1 MKGDGMHPHQAAHRE
16 QIADGCYAW
25 VQPDGGWGLSNA
37 GLVVGNE
44 SSLLVDTLFDLSLT
58 ELMLEDFG
66 PLLAEAPIQVVVNT
80 HANGDHWFGNQLLPR
95 AEIVASVA
103 AALEMRRVGPAQL
116 RQLLTSAAPT
126 GPFVRD
132 IFGNFDFD
140 AIDPR
145 YPTRTFTGDLVLEV
159 GGVEVHLIEVGPAHT
174 DGDVIVYVPS
184 ARTVFTGDI
193 VFNEG
198 TPIMWA
204 GPVSGWLAALE
215 TIAMLDID
223 TVVPGHGPV
232 AGPQCLEPARRYL
245 ERVHAVAT
253 AGYNA
258 GRTAISAAREIAEGE
273 PALFRNPPE
282 SERLIANV
290 HAIYGELDQDY
301 QVPNPPQ
308 LFGCM
313 AELLEA

>member
-1 MKGDGMHPHQAAHRE
+1 MHPHRAAHRE

-58 ELMLEDFG
+58 QRMLDDFR
-66 PLLAEAPIQVVVNT
+66 PLLAEAPIHVVVNT
-80 HANGDHWFGNQLLPR
+80 HANGDHWFGNQLLPD

-103 AALEMRRVGPAQL
+103 AAQEMRHVGPAQL
-116 RQLLTSAAPT
+116 RQLLTSTAPT

-132 IFGNFDFD
+132 IFGSFDFD
-140 AIDPR
+140 GINPR
-145 YPTRTFTGDLVLEV
+145 YPTSTFAGDLGLEV
-159 GGVEVHLIEVGPAHT
+159 GGGEGHLREVGPAHT

-204 GPVSGWLAALE
+204 GPASGWLAALE
-215 TIAMLDID
+215 TIAALDID

-245 ERVHAVAT
+245 DRLHAVAT

-258 GRTAISAAREIAEGE
+258 GRTAISAAREIAGRD

-290 HAIYGELDQDY
+290 HAIYGELDPDY

>member
-1 MKGDGMHPHQAAHRE
+1 
-16 QIADGCYAW
+16 
-25 VQPDGGWGLSNA
+25 
-37 GLVVGNE
+37 
-44 SSLLVDTLFDLSLT
+44 
-58 ELMLEDFG
+58 
-66 PLLAEAPIQVVVNT
+66 
-80 HANGDHWFGNQLLPR
+80 
-95 AEIVASVA
+95 
-103 AALEMRRVGPAQL
+103 
-116 RQLLTSAAPT
+116 
-126 GPFVRD
+126 
-132 IFGNFDFD
+132 
-140 AIDPR
+140 
-145 YPTRTFTGDLVLEV
+145 
-159 GGVEVHLIEVGPAHT
+159 
-174 DGDVIVYVPS
+174 
-184 ARTVFTGDI
+184 VFTGDI
-193 VFNEG
+193 VFNES

-204 GPVSGWLAALE
+204 GPVSGWLAALD

-245 ERVHAVAT
+245 ERVHTVAT

-258 GRTAISAAREIAEGE
+258 GRTAISTACEIAEGE

-290 HAIYGELDQDY
+290 HAIYGELNPDY

>member
-1 MKGDGMHPHQAAHRE
+1 MHPHRTAHRE

-58 ELMLEDFG
+58 GRMLEDFR
-66 PLLAEAPIQVVVNT
+66 PLLDEAPVRTVVNT
-80 HANGDHWFGNQLLPR
+80 HANGDHWFGNQLLPD
-95 AEIVASVA
+95 AEIIASVA
-103 AALEMRRVGPAQL
+103 AAQEMRRVTPVQL
-116 RQLLTSAAPT
+116 RQLLTSIAPT

-132 IFGNFDFD
+132 IFGSFDFD
-140 AIDPR
+140 GITPC
-145 YPTRTFTGDLVLEV
+145 YPTRTFTGDLKLEV
-159 GGVEVHLIEVGPAHT
+159 GGVEVHLMEVGPAHT

-193 VFNEG
+193 VFNES

-204 GPVSGWLAALE
+204 GPASGWLAALK
-215 TIAMLDID
+215 TIAALDID

-232 AGPQCLEPARRYL
+232 AGPECLEPARRYL
-245 ERVHAVAT
+245 DRLQAGAT

-258 GRTAISAAREIAEGE
+258 GRTAISAAREIAEGD
-273 PALFRNPPE
+273 PALFRSPPE

-290 HAIYGELDQDY
+290 HAIYGELDPNY
-301 QVPNPPQ
+301 QIPNPSQ